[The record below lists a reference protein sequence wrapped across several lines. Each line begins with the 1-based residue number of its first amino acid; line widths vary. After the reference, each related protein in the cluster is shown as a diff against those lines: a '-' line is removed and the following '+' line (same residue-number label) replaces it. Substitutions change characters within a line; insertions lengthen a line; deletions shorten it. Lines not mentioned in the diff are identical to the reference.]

1 MLFDYRVTVAE
12 RDGRIVVFMAELEGW
27 IEHLYMDV
35 MQLRTGIGSAA
46 LLLGES
52 ISGREVLGSA
62 LVFVGLLL
70 TVLGPRLRKRLPA
83 EVAR

>member
-1 MLFDYRVTVAE
+1 LWSLLLSRYPANVVAPFTLL
-12 RDGRIVVFMAELEGW
+12 VPV
-27 IEHLYMDV
+27 
-35 MQLRTGIGSAA
+35 TGIGSAA

-52 ISGREVLGSA
+52 ISGMEVLGSA